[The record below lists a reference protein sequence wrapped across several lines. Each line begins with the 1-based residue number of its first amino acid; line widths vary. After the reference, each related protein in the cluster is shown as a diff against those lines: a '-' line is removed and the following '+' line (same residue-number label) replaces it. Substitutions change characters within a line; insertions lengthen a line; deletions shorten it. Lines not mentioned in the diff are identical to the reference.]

1 MSNSKIFTAGLVGAI
16 VAFLLGFIVYGNLL
30 AEFFVENS
38 GSASGVMRGD
48 DEMQWIPMILGHV
61 TWGMLFAIVFGKWA
75 NISTFATGAKSGA
88 LLGFL
93 IGASFDLIQLGST
106 HIASLKGIVVDIV
119 VMTIVSAIVGGV
131 VGWFFGRKKEA

>member
-106 HIASLKGIVVDIV
+106 HIASLTGIVVDIV

>member
-1 MSNSKIFTAGLVGAI
+1 MSNNKILLAGLVGAV
-16 VAFLLGFIVYGNLL
+16 VAFILGFIVYGNLL
-30 AEFFVENS
+30 MDFFIENS

-61 TWGMLFAIVFGKWA
+61 TWGMLFAIIFGRWA
-75 NISTFATGAKSGA
+75 NISTFATGAKTGA

-106 HIASLKGIVVDIV
+106 HISNVTGIVVDIV
-119 VMTIVSAIVGGV
+119 VMTVVSAIVGGV
-131 VGWFFGRKKEA
+131 VAWFLGRNNEA

>member
-75 NISTFATGAKSGA
+75 NISTFTTGAKSGA

-106 HIASLKGIVVDIV
+106 HIPNLTGIVVDIV

>member
-30 AEFFVENS
+30 TEFFVENS

-48 DEMQWIPMILGHV
+48 EEMQWIPMILGHV

-75 NISTFATGAKSGA
+75 NISTFTTGAKSGA

-106 HIASLKGIVVDIV
+106 HIPNLTGIVVDIV

-131 VGWFFGRKKEA
+131 VGWFFGRNKEA

>member
-1 MSNSKIFTAGLVGAI
+1 MSNSKILLAGLVGAI

-48 DEMQWIPMILGHV
+48 DEMQWIPMILGHL
-61 TWGMLFAIVFGKWA
+61 TWGLLFAVIFGRWA
-75 NISTFATGAKSGA
+75 NITTFATGAKAGA

-106 HIASLKGIVVDIV
+106 HIPNLTGVIVDII
-119 VMTIVSAIVGGV
+119 VMSIISAIVGGV
-131 VGWFFGRKKEA
+131 VGWFLGRDKTT

>member
-1 MSNSKIFTAGLVGAI
+1 MSKSKIFTAGLAGPL

-93 IGASFDLIQLGST
+93 IGASYDLIQLGST
-106 HIASLKGIVVDIV
+106 HIPNLTGIVVDII

-131 VGWFFGRKKEA
+131 VGWFLGRNKTS

>member
-106 HIASLKGIVVDIV
+106 HIPNLTGVIVDIIV
-119 VMTIVSAIVGGV
+119 ITIVSAIVGGV
-131 VGWFFGRKKEA
+131 VGWFFGRNKEA

>member
-75 NISTFATGAKSGA
+75 NISTFTTGAKSGA

-106 HIASLKGIVVDIV
+106 HIPNLTGIVVDIV

-131 VGWFFGRKKEA
+131 VGWFFGRNKEA

>member
-1 MSNSKIFTAGLVGAI
+1 MSNSKIFTAGLVGAV

-30 AEFFVENS
+30 TEFFVENS

-61 TWGMLFAIVFGKWA
+61 TWGMLFAIIFGKWA
-75 NISTFATGAKSGA
+75 KISTFATGAKAGA

-106 HIASLKGIVVDIV
+106 HIPNLTGIVVDII
-119 VMTIVSAIVGGV
+119 VMTIVSAIVGGT
-131 VGWFFGRKKEA
+131 VGWFFGRNKTS